1 LLGKTTAISLGIL
14 KIGVP
19 QESVNS
25 VSDDRKAI
33 IKQKFPKCFEGVG
46 KLKDFQ
52 LKIPI
57 DESVK
62 PVIQPIRRI
71 PFLLREKLDRK
82 LEELQ
87 QFDIIEKV
95 ESPSIWVSPIVV
107 IPKKNSEIRL
117 CIDMRRAN
125 EAVVRERY
133 PIPTV
138 EEILQDLNQRKVY
151 SKLDIKWAFHQLELS
166 PESRDIT
173 AFMTHQGLFRY
184 KRLMFDISCA
194 PEMYNKIIHQALS
207 GLPGVNS
214 IYDDIVVHGK
224 SEEEH
229 NRNLEQLL
237 CRLQEKGLTLNIDKC
252 QYQYGT
258 HRVHGTYTI

>member
-138 EEILQDLNQRKVY
+138 EEILQDLNQSKVY

-166 PESRDIT
+166 PVKGHYR
-173 AFMTHQGLFRY
+173 
-184 KRLMFDISCA
+184 
-194 PEMYNKIIHQALS
+194 
-207 GLPGVNS
+207 
-214 IYDDIVVHGK
+214 IYDPP
-224 SEEEH
+224 
-229 NRNLEQLL
+229 R
-237 CRLQEKGLTLNIDKC
+237 
-252 QYQYGT
+252 
-258 HRVHGTYTI
+258 TI

>member
-1 LLGKTTAISLGIL
+1 MQNFMLSGKGQALLGKTTAISLGIL
-14 KIGVP
+14 KIGIP

-71 PFLLREKLDRK
+71 PFHLLEKLDRK

-95 ESPSIWVSPIVV
+95 EGPSLWVSPIVV
-107 IPKKNSEIRL
+107 VPKKYSEICL

-125 EAVVRERY
+125 KAIVQERY

-138 EEILQDLNQRKVY
+138 EEILQDLNQTKCIVNWILNGHFI
-151 SKLDIKWAFHQLELS
+151 SWSCHQS
-166 PESRDIT
+166 
-173 AFMTHQGLFRY
+173 QGT
-184 KRLMFDISCA
+184 
-194 PEMYNKIIHQALS
+194 
-207 GLPGVNS
+207 LP
-214 IYDDIVVHGK
+214 H
-224 SEEEH
+224 
-229 NRNLEQLL
+229 L
-237 CRLQEKGLTLNIDKC
+237 
-252 QYQYGT
+252 
-258 HRVHGTYTI
+258 